1 MRGWKECLPIP
12 HPKSSTQ
19 LWPEKQETD
28 WEKVRGGV
36 EEKKFKEGRFG
47 GTATPTQTTEPGKGR
62 IWEIGEDERGWGYQ
76 QGGEGPPRATPP
88 KAWGGGGAWG
98 TRGKGGW
105 RGARRTG
112 QLAGQPRS
120 GAGSLTCR
128 PLGCLLFPPWHRS
141 TSLQSR
147 FWRPSP
153 EPRAGARGLARLS
166 GSPPPP
172 ARRLLGRLSASVP
185 LTIPPAT
192 PPPRARDPPL
202 RMADTGGLCRLV

>member
-1 MRGWKECLPIP
+1 MRGWKECLPIS
-12 HPKSSTQ
+12 HPNSSTQ

-47 GTATPTQTTEPGKGR
+47 GTATPTQTMEPGKGR
-62 IWEIGEDERGWGYQ
+62 NWEKARGDGVISRVERGPLERLPQ
-76 QGGEGPPRATPP
+76 KLGEGVAS
-88 KAWGGGGAWG
+88 WG
-98 TRGKGGW
+98 TRGKVGW

-112 QLAGQPRS
+112 QLGGAAPKRS
-120 GAGSLTCR
+120 WFSYLPPAWVPAVSSLASLYSA
-128 PLGCLLFPPWHRS
+128 PVLLLAP
-141 TSLQSR
+141 Q
-147 FWRPSP
+147 P

-172 ARRLLGRLSASVP
+172 ARWLLGRLSASVP

-202 RMADTGGLCRLV
+202 WMADTGGLCRLV